1 MAEGGLK
8 REYFH
13 APLQSMCGMAVPQ
26 LVWVSMEACYSSA
39 VPTNISNRL
48 SRNMSLS
55 AFARKYVAVNFAEAK
70 SKKLERDIGT
80 LFRDSLNAS
89 TPPPWKLGIN

>member
-1 MAEGGLK
+1 MK

-13 APLQSMCGMAVPQ
+13 APLHNMCGMAVPQ
-26 LVWVSMEACYSSA
+26 LVLVNMETCSSSP

-48 SRNMSLS
+48 SRKMSLS
-55 AFARKYVAVNFAEAK
+55 ALARKYVAVNFAAAK

-80 LFRDSLNAS
+80 LSSNSLDAL
-89 TPPPWKLGIN
+89 TPLPWKLGIN